1 MKQIELTRGYKALV
15 DDSDFELVN
24 KYKWRVN
31 VGAHG
36 NIYAYRSVKNKGK
49 RTFIY
54 MHKMVI
60 KTTEQVDHIDGNG
73 LNNQKE
79 NLRACTHTENM
90 RNRRLFKNNTSGF
103 KGVIF
108 DKFSG
113 KWRTTFYC
121 KFTDKIEAAKTYDKI
136 AKLIYGK
143 FARLNFPEDL

>member
-1 MKQIELTRGYKALV
+1 VKQIELTRGYKALV

-90 RNRRLFKNNTSGF
+90 RNRRLFKNNTSGHE
-103 KGVIF
+103 
-108 DKFSG
+108 
-113 KWRTTFYC
+113 R
-121 KFTDKIEAAKTYDKI
+121 KTWLRILK
-136 AKLIYGK
+136 
-143 FARLNFPEDL
+143 